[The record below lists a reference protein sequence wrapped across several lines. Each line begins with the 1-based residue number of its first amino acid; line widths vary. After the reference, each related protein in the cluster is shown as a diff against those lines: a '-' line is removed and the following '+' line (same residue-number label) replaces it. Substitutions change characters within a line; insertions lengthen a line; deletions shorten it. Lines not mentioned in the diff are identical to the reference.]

1 MKFFL
6 MYSHIYIY
14 FYTFSCFFPCQHS
27 PPIQGLL
34 SVLYSVLVYLL
45 KRFPRRHCTNCTTVN
60 SNFMVCWRWY
70 KSIIVILDY
79 ILGVIPKS
87 LVSLTN
93 FIRIY
98 GKFKPK
104 NTFILNKH
112 PHCRMWKATR
122 DCCSHPN
129 NKKKPD
135 IYKILTFL
143 KFAVAWQPC
152 ELNSKVQHTPPRA
165 DRRHSFH
172 SWQSMGE
179 MSCCNVRK

>member
-6 MYSHIYIY
+6 MYSH
-14 FYTFSCFFPCQHS
+14 FFLHLFLLFSLPTFSSHS
-27 PPIQGLL
+27 RTSLCALL
-34 SVLYSVLVYLL
+34 CSCLLAEKVSMEALY
-45 KRFPRRHCTNCTTVN
+45 NCTTVN
-60 SNFMVCWRWY
+60 SNFMVCWRLY

-79 ILGVIPKS
+79 ILGVITKS

-122 DCCSHPN
+122 DCCSHFN

-135 IYKILTFL
+135 IYKIPTSL
-143 KFAVAWQPC
+143 KFEVAWQPR

-165 DRRHSFH
+165 DRRHSCH
-172 SWQSMGE
+172 SWQSIVE